1 MEMALR
7 QRNIDFVRTKVGD
20 RYVIEEMEKRQW
32 ILGGESSGHIICRK
46 FSATGDGIVAAL
58 QVLAVILAKGQT
70 LHQLKSAMH
79 KLPQHMINIKVNK
92 IPNLNSSSKLQA
104 AINTVEKKL
113 IGKGRVL
120 LRSSGTESVVR
131 VMVEG
136 EDKLLIEK
144 LAQQLAEQVTTLIC

>member
-1 MEMALR
+1 
-7 QRNIDFVRTKVGD
+7 
-20 RYVIEEMEKRQW
+20 
-32 ILGGESSGHIICRK
+32 
-46 FSATGDGIVAAL
+46 
-58 QVLAVILAKGQT
+58 
-70 LHQLKSAMH
+70 MH
-79 KLPQHMINIKVNK
+79 KLPQHMLNIKVNK

-104 AINTVEKKL
+104 AINNVEKKL

-131 VMVEG
+131 VMVED